1 MMQNRG
7 TGEAWWIRFQELLDE
22 QTEWPSPYLFKFIV
36 PRAGVEEMKALFDDQ
51 PVQRPVKVR
60 ASKAGNYASVTAL
73 LEMQSSDEV
82 IAVYAA
88 AAEVDGVIS
97 L

>member
-1 MMQNRG
+1 MMQKNG
-7 TGEAWWIRFQELLDE
+7 KGEAWWIRFQELLDD

-36 PRAGVEEMKALFDDQ
+36 PTSNVDEMKALFDDH
-51 PVQRPVKVR
+51 PVKTR
-60 ASKAGNYASVTAL
+60 PSKAGNYTSVTAL

>member
-1 MMQNRG
+1 MTQNRG
-7 TGEAWWIRFQELLDE
+7 KGEAWWIRFQELLDD

-36 PRAGVEEMKALFDDQ
+36 PKGSADEMKALFDDH
-51 PVQRPVKVR
+51 PIETR
-60 ASKAGNYASVTAL
+60 ASRAGNYISVTARM
-73 LEMQSSDEV
+73 EMRSSDEV